1 MEVGRLIGRAVSWP
15 FSYGYSLIWSEE
27 EDQKT
32 KDQRS
37 QLRRPQSLRR
47 ANDSGIEW
55 VLSPTIGQPT
65 PGYKSGSGIFG
76 GGQDDISMISFMG
89 SLDDVH
95 GTTGSFHQNHEP
107 HTILG
112 VPIPIEEES
121 FPAYLAGLADVAF
134 PRYRLSLP
142 KKTKILVL
150 DLDETLVHSTSASA
164 EDCDFLVEVL
174 VEHLSCL
181 YYVHKRPFVEHFIE
195 VVFAMQTFYIF
206 DLLCLG
212 EQLVSVGNIHGES
225 AGIRRPG
232 CKHA

>member
-1 MEVGRLIGRAVSWP
+1 MEVGRVIGRAVSWP
-15 FSYGYSLIWSEE
+15 FTYGYSLIWGDED
-27 EDQKT
+27 DQKS
-32 KDQRS
+32 KDQRMN
-37 QLRRPQSLRR
+37 QMRRPQSLRR
-47 ANDSGIEW
+47 TNDSGIEW
-55 VLSPTIGQPT
+55 VLSPTIGSIGQPT

-89 SLDDVH
+89 SLDDIQ
-95 GTTGSFHQNHEP
+95 GTPGPFNHPHSHHTHNP

-112 VPIPIEEES
+112 VPIPIEEET
-121 FPAYLAGLADVAF
+121 FPAYLAGLPDVAF

-164 EDCDFLVEVL
+164 KDCDFLVEVL

-195 VVFAMQTFYIF
+195 VVQYHIGSITTLNFFA
-206 DLLCLG
+206 
-212 EQLVSVGNIHGES
+212 
-225 AGIRRPG
+225 R
-232 CKHA
+232 